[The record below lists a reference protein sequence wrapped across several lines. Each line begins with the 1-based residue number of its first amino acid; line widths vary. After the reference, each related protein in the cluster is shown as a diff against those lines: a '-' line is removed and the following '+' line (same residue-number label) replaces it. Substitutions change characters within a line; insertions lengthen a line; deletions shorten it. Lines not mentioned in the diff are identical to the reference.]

1 MRCVVSVC
9 LLLLGV
15 ALVGAAPSLLPG
27 DPNYSEHD
35 HGHHGEHA
43 HGEHAH
49 GEHAHGEHAHDGQ
62 AHPEHHAHE
71 GQAHDGQAHAGQAHS
86 GQAHDGQAHPEG
98 QAHAGQAHPEGQAH
112 AGQAHPGHAHDG
124 QAHPGQAH
132 PEEQAHAG
140 QAHAE
145 GQAQDGFPAFPG
157 QAFPGQAFP
166 GQAFPGQA
174 FAGQAFPGQEFPG
187 QNPGQ
192 VAADVAAPAPVVPA
206 PAASAPVGSAPVA
219 PAPGSSLSQGIPD
232 LPTTYAT
239 GAASADSTQVS
250 SGGSAAPVQ
259 QTRPSNPFL
268 SGSLALPPSSSFQ
281 VAVKPVPPPAQRP
294 TPEPI
299 KELNTNPLGGPAG
312 PKGPVRASCPG
323 PASALPCV
331 PDEQCDP
338 YTGFLKSDG
347 VKLPYPITKDTP
359 TVAIGQCK
367 LGAGVGVCCKKF
379 PRPAPTT
386 TTTAVPLGVDYGQG
400 LEHLKKPTTE
410 RPPNPFLPDYKPT
423 Y

>member
-35 HGHHGEHA
+35 HGQ

-49 GEHAHGEHAHDGQ
+49 GEHAHGEHAHDGHAHGEHAHDGHAHDGQ
-62 AHPEHHAHE
+62 AHPEHHAHDGQAHPEHHTHE
-71 GQAHDGQAHAGQAHS
+71 GQAHDGQAHA
-86 GQAHDGQAHPEG
+86 
-98 QAHAGQAHPEGQAH
+98 
-112 AGQAHPGHAHDG
+112 
-124 QAHPGQAH
+124 
-132 PEEQAHAG
+132 
-140 QAHAE
+140 
-145 GQAQDGFPAFPG
+145 
-157 QAFPGQAFP
+157 
-166 GQAFPGQA
+166 
-174 FAGQAFPGQEFPG
+174 
-187 QNPGQ
+187 
-192 VAADVAAPAPVVPA
+192 
-206 PAASAPVGSAPVA
+206 
-219 PAPGSSLSQGIPD
+219 
-232 LPTTYAT
+232 

-250 SGGSAAPVQ
+250 SGGSPAPVQ